1 MLRLEKKK
9 REKKEEEENERGDN
23 VGLALVFL
31 NLFCNLSSIKI
42 LVKIGKSFFWANE
55 LEWLK

>member
-31 NLFCNLSSIKI
+31 NLF
-42 LVKIGKSFFWANE
+42 
-55 LEWLK
+55 